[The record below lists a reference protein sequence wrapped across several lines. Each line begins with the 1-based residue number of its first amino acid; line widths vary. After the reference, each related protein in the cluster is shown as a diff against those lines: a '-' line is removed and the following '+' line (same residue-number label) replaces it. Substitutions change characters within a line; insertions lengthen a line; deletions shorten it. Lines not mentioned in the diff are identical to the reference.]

1 MREQQ
6 DSILIKPSNFRD
18 KRVGKGHGVTET
30 ELQGQDQ
37 G

>member
-6 DSILIKPSNFRD
+6 DSLIKPSKFRD
-18 KRVGKGHGVTET
+18 KRVGKGRGVTET

-37 G
+37 E